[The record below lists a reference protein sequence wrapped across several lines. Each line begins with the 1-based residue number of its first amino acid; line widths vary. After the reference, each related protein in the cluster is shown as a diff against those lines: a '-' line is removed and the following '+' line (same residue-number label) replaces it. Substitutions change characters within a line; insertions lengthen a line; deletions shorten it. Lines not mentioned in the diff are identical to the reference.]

1 MHIIKE
7 RALIFATVEIRLIP
21 QLVGVLDGL
30 PTPSNTSMCFCVHCP
45 HVIHVAIFTCCE
57 KIYFNIV
64 TKTSIV
70 CNTRYQITLEV
81 QSAIL
86 ILPPRLNLG
95 QTFILPELVV
105 LKYLL

>member
-7 RALIFATVEIRLIP
+7 RALIFATLEISIIP
-21 QLVGVLDGL
+21 QLLGVFDGL
-30 PTPSNTSMCFCVHCP
+30 STPSNTSMCFCVHCP
-45 HVIHVAIFTCCE
+45 HVIYVAIFKCVE
-57 KIYFNIV
+57 KIHFNIV

-70 CNTRYQITLEV
+70 CNARYKITLEV

-86 ILPPRLNLG
+86 VLPPRLNLG

-105 LKYLL
+105 LK